1 MVTRQAFFSDIITSF
16 SYFKPYLL
24 PDKSYAFLV
33 LLGIVGIAVS
43 NTALIW
49 YLGVPFDI
57 LASGD
62 YTRLVVSLMT
72 LIVIILL
79 NQVLLFWSTLASN
92 WIGLRFVGR
101 VRQEVLARFMMFSI
115 MQTNRY
121 SKGDLL
127 ARMSH
132 DVDKTQELFI
142 ELPFFLV
149 SHLTTA
155 LLYCL
160 MLFWI
165 DWQLAVLAFFLSP
178 LFIWHQQFFGRR
190 KKQTAAQFLKKN
202 GRLLAYEEKTLTHL
216 RGINAFDAANPVKN
230 GHAKSFARA
239 FKWAMKER
247 WLDVAFSSSFS
258 FLIYSMGLI
267 IIYAGVK
274 SIQSGDLSLGAL
286 ISFLLYLGYSSVPV
300 RGIAQAPFQAQAD
313 LAAAHRVID
322 PFRMTSSTTSDSR
335 VVKKSLKIT
344 QGSITFN
351 DVAFAYDVHRPLFH
365 HLNFT
370 ITGRKTVAIVGRSG
384 AGKTTLAHLLMRFYD
399 PNSGTICI
407 DGQDLQEVSIESIR
421 KHIAIVWQ
429 GPVIVHDTVRENLL
443 IAKPGATEQELMQ
456 VCEMSHCWEFI
467 QKWPCGL
474 DTLIGDNGQ
483 AMSTGQLQRFAL
495 AQVFLRD
502 PKILVLDEVSSA
514 LDSQTEKKIIN
525 VVHQLSAERT
535 TIIIAHRYAS
545 IRAADYIIY
554 LNDDGSVSQGT
565 HQDLLKHHAAYRE
578 AVRWQFGEQ
587 AVS

>member
-1 MVTRQAFFSDIITSF
+1 MVTRLIFFSDIINSF

-24 PDKSYAFLV
+24 PDKNYAFLV

-62 YTRLVVSLMT
+62 YSRLVVSLMT
-72 LIVIILL
+72 LIVIILV

-101 VRQEVLARFMMFSI
+101 VRQEVLARFMVLSI
-115 MQTNRY
+115 MQANRY

-132 DVDKTQELFI
+132 DVDKTQNLFI

-165 DWQLAVLAFFLSP
+165 DWQLALLAFLLSP
-178 LFIWHQQFFGRR
+178 FFLWHQQFFGKR
-190 KKQTAAQFLKKN
+190 KKQAAAQFLKKN
-202 GRLLAYEEKTLTHL
+202 GTLLAYEEKTLTHL
-216 RGINAFDAANPVKN
+216 RGINAFDAAKQIKD
-230 GHAKSFARA
+230 GHEKSFAQA
-239 FKWAMKER
+239 FRWAMKER

-258 FLIYSMGLI
+258 FLIYFVGLI
-267 IIYAGVK
+267 VIYAGVK
-274 SIQSGDLSLGAL
+274 SIQAGDLSLGAL
-286 ISFLLYLGYSSVPV
+286 VSFLLYLGYSSVPV

-313 LAAAHRVID
+313 LAAAHRVIE
-322 PFRMTSSTTSDSR
+322 PFKVTSSIVNDTCALQP
-335 VVKKSLKIT
+335 LKVT
-344 QGSITFN
+344 QGSITFS
-351 DVAFAYDVHRPLFH
+351 DVTFAYDECEPLFR
-365 HLNFT
+365 HLDFT
-370 ITGRKTVAIVGRSG
+370 IAGGKTVAIVGRSG
-384 AGKTTLAHLLMRFYD
+384 VGKTTLAHLLMRFYD
-399 PNSGTICI
+399 PSPGTICI
-407 DGQDLQEVSIESIR
+407 DGQDLQAVSIESIR

-429 GPVIVHDTVRENLL
+429 GPVIIYETVRENLL
-443 IAKPGATEQELMQ
+443 LAKPNASEQELVQ
-456 VCEMSHCWEFI
+456 ACEMSHCWEFI
-467 QKWPCGL
+467 QQWSLGL
-474 DTLIGDNGQ
+474 DTLIGDRGQ
-483 AMSTGQLQRFAL
+483 FMSTGQMQRFSL

-525 VVHQLSAERT
+525 VIHQLSNQRT

-554 LNDDGSVSQGT
+554 LNDDGSMSQGT
-565 HQDLLKHHAAYRE
+565 HHDLLTHHVAYRE